1 MANGPLPIIY
11 TGSSRSRLIAVAV
24 AVVLT
29 VLGIMLIFDSDG
41 ERVVGVNALG
51 LGGPGRS
58 NLGWMITGVGLVI
71 AIGALMSLVRGCP
84 RLELNSEGISYSRC
98 LQGTTR
104 IAWNELDRADI
115 QRVRRRQ
122 PIGETKLDC
131 VLLVTT
137 DGRQVVISAPIDPS
151 QVENVQATITRVA
164 ASFRAKGNAS

>member
-1 MANGPLPIIY
+1 MANDPLPIVY
-11 TGSSRSRLIAVAV
+11 TGTSRSRLIAVAV
-24 AVVLT
+24 GVLLT

-41 ERVVGVNALG
+41 DRVVGVNGFG

-58 NLGWMITGVGLVI
+58 DLGWMMTGLGLVI
-71 AIGALMSLVRGCP
+71 AIGALMSLVHGCP

-104 IAWNELDRADI
+104 IAWNELDRAEI

-122 PIGETKLDC
+122 PIGEIKLDY

-137 DGRQVVISAPIDPS
+137 DGQKVVISAPIDPD
-151 QVENVQATITRVA
+151 QVENVQAAITRVA
-164 ASFRAKGNAS
+164 ASFRATGNTS